1 MIKKL
6 KTSGRLNLTL
16 FLLAMS
22 VICFGLS
29 VMRVILSGTNTFLFM
44 NWNLFLAFVP
54 WACSTVIMV
63 NEKYRDNKVI
73 LALLLVIWL
82 LFFPNSPYI
91 LTDLFHL
98 HLRIYVPLWLD
109 LVVILSFAWTGL
121 IFGFQ
126 SLLDIQELLIK
137 YMKPMLVNIVT
148 IIFLFMGSFGV
159 YLGRYL
165 RWNSWDVV
173 NDPTHLMNAI
183 SMRFIN
189 PSAHP
194 RTWGM
199 TLFMGILLNMM
210 FWSIKLMTGRKKI

>member
-6 KTSGRLNLTL
+6 KETGRLNLAI

-22 VICFGLS
+22 VFCFGLS
-29 VMRVILSGTNTFLFM
+29 LLRVFLSGTTTFLFM
-44 NWNLFLAFVP
+44 NWNLFLAFIP
-54 WACSTVIMV
+54 WAASSIIMV
-63 NEKYRDNKVI
+63 NERYRNNKI
-73 LALLLVIWL
+73 ALTILLVIWL

-98 HLRIYVPLWLD
+98 HLRINSPLWFD

-126 SLLDIQELLIK
+126 SLLDIEELLSK
-137 YMKPMLVNIVT
+137 YLKPMTINLITIV
-148 IIFLFMGSFGV
+148 FLFIGSFGV

-173 NDPTHLMNAI
+173 RDPTDLMNAI

-210 FWSIKLMTGRKKI
+210 FWSIKLMTRKKG